1 MLLYG
6 VIPCNSRDSSTF
18 PLASPC
24 FPTRHWPQSGK
35 PPRQQQKRASS
46 KQPSATCQIF
56 RDFFVCLDSNAQVLA
71 TSEKRKRNLRIFRNK
86 GHFKHKPEVRIG
98 QHHLAEMSAEMFSS
112 ELSPASYLSISTFPA
127 LLGGDFLE
135 INCATFVANMA
146 RKAWKHGSGMEG
158 MSLAWEVLL
167 LCYATRQQKKKL
179 QRWNCFLFSISL
191 LARFVHLEP

>member
-135 INCATFVANMA
+135 IKLRNIRSEHGEKGLETWIRDGRDVTCMGGAFV
-146 RKAWKHGSGMEG
+146 
-158 MSLAWEVLL
+158 VL
-167 LCYATRQQKKKL
+167 CHKTTKKKL
-179 QRWNCFLFSISL
+179 QR
-191 LARFVHLEP
+191 